1 MRVVLISLLATL
13 STALTATTALA
24 LEMRGYWL
32 DNKAWN
38 GVQAVVQM
46 YDCEDGNGLCA
57 RIVQAYQGELAD
69 GWANYLLIRNLQPA
83 RGGALKGII
92 NPPVAFVGDSEV
104 TIKVTDEQTIS
115 YSSCFLPVC
124 KGTMT
129 KL

>member
-1 MRVVLISLLATL
+1 MRALLLSLIASIT
-13 STALTATTALA
+13 TATSAFAIDL
-24 LEMRGYWL
+24 RGLWL
-32 DNKAWN
+32 DNKAWD

-46 YDCEDGNGLCA
+46 YDCEDGVGLCA
-57 RIVQAYQGELAD
+57 RIVRAYQGELAA
-69 GWANYLLIRNLQPA
+69 GQQNYLLIRNLEVQ
-83 RGGALKGII
+83 RNGTMKGII

-104 TIKVTDEQTIS
+104 KIKLIDERNIS